1 MVCIHS
7 YRYSHIRFGTIEDM
21 LECTWNDAEAEL
33 ALRRMMLKEK
43 KEQELLANDPKRR
56 QQIRDAVVSHAA
68 AVGGSMEHDRGDTN

>member
-1 MVCIHS
+1 
-7 YRYSHIRFGTIEDM
+7 M

-56 QQIRDAVVSHAA
+56 QQIREAVITHAA
-68 AVGGSMEHDRGDTN
+68 GVGSMIGHARDRDTN

>member
-1 MVCIHS
+1 
-7 YRYSHIRFGTIEDM
+7 M

-56 QQIRDAVVSHAA
+56 QQIREAVITHAA
-68 AVGGSMEHDRGDTN
+68 GAGSMISHERDTN